1 MAVKTDPTC
10 VDESDPNS
18 LTVEQALERILAS
31 CARVD
36 GSEAAGLAEALDRV
50 LAAPVT
56 ARIDVPPARNS
67 AMDGYALAA
76 AEGHA
81 GARMRIAGVSAAGH
95 PWDGALAPGECV
107 RILTGAVVPEGADSV
122 IMQEQVDAEDG
133 FVTLR
138 ADVRLGANVRHPGE
152 DTRAGTVILDA
163 GRRLTPADIG
173 LLASQGIGE
182 VSVVRRPRVVFFTT
196 GDELVP
202 IGQPLKPG
210 QIHDSNRHTLRAL
223 LSRYPVAFLDLG
235 VIPDTEEAV
244 RAALT
249 RAGESADLIL
259 TTGGV
264 SVGDADFVSRLLQ
277 SEGEVGFWKVA
288 MKPGRPL
295 AFGRFG
301 RALFLGLP
309 GNPVSAMATF
319 SLFVRP
325 ALLSLCGTEPEP
337 PWTLRARLLQDL
349 RKHPGRTDFQRGI
362 LERSNGEWT
371 VRSTG
376 GQGSHQLRSMSLAN
390 AYIVLPSE
398 SHGAGAGEEVEV
410 IPFQSVF

>member
-1 MAVKTDPTC
+1 M
-10 VDESDPNS
+10 DESDPNA
-18 LTVEQALERILAS
+18 LTVEQALERILATTE
-31 CARVD
+31 RVT
-36 GSEAAGLAEALDRV
+36 GSEAVALPDALDRI
-50 LAAPVT
+50 LAEPVA
-56 ARIDVPPARNS
+56 ARIDVPPARNA

-76 AEGHA
+76 ADGDA
-81 GARMRIAGVSAAGH
+81 GSRLRIAGISAAGH
-95 PWDGALAPGECV
+95 PWDGALGAGECI
-107 RILTGAVVPEGADSV
+107 RILTGAVVPDSADTV
-122 IMQEQVDAEDG
+122 VMQEHVTVDGDHI
-133 FVTLR
+133 TLATDAR
-138 ADVRLGANVRHPGE
+138 RGANVRNPGE
-152 DTRAGTVILDA
+152 DTRAGTVILDT

-182 VSVVRRPRVVFFTT
+182 VPVVRRPRVAFFTT
-196 GDELVP
+196 GDELAP

-223 LSRYPVAFLDLG
+223 LSRYPVVFEDLG
-235 VIPDTEEAV
+235 VIADTEEAV
-244 RAALT
+244 RSALT

-264 SVGDADFVSRLLQ
+264 SVGDADFVTRLLQ
-277 SEGEVGFWKVA
+277 REGEVGFWKVA

-301 RALFLGLP
+301 QALFLGLP

-325 ALLSLCGTEPEP
+325 ALLRLCGTEPAP
-337 PWTLRARLLQDL
+337 PWTLRARLLENL
-349 RKHPGRTDFQRGI
+349 RKHSGRTDFQRGV
-362 LERSNGEWT
+362 LERRDGEWV

-390 AYIVLPSE
+390 AYIVLPRE
-398 SHGAGAGEEVEV
+398 SRGAEAGEQVDV
-410 IPFQSVF
+410 IPFHSVF

>member
-1 MAVKTDPTC
+1 M
-10 VDESDPNS
+10 DESDPNA
-18 LTVEQALERILAS
+18 LTVEQALERILAT
-31 CARVD
+31 ADRVT
-36 GSEAAGLAEALDRV
+36 GSEAAALPDALDRV
-50 LAAPVT
+50 LAEPVT
-56 ARIDVPPARNS
+56 ARIDVPPARNA

-76 AEGHA
+76 HA
-81 GARMRIAGVSAAGH
+81 GQAGRRLRVAGVSAAGH
-95 PWDGALAPGECV
+95 PWDGKLAPGECI
-107 RILTGAVVPEGADSV
+107 RILTGAVVPDSADAV
-122 IMQEQVDAEDG
+122 VMQEH
-133 FVTLR
+133 VTLAGEHITLA
-138 ADVRLGANVRHPGE
+138 ADVEAGANIRHPGE
-152 DTRAGTVILDA
+152 DTRAGTVILDP
-163 GRRLTPADIG
+163 GRQLTPADIG

-182 VSVVRRPRVVFFTT
+182 VTVLRRPRVALFTT

-202 IGQPLKPG
+202 IGQPLQPG

-223 LSRYPVAFLDLG
+223 LSRYPVDFDDLG
-235 VIPDTEEAV
+235 VIADTEDAV

-264 SVGDADFVSRLLQ
+264 SVGDADFVTRLLQ
-277 SEGEVGFWKVA
+277 REGEVGFWKVA

-309 GNPVSAMATF
+309 GNPVSVMATF

-325 ALLSLCGTEPEP
+325 ALLRLCGTEPAP
-337 PWTLRARLLQDL
+337 PWTLRARLLDDL
-349 RKHPGRTDFQRGI
+349 RKNPGRADFQRGI
-362 LERSNGEWT
+362 LEQRDGEWV

-390 AYIVLPSE
+390 AYIVLSRE
-398 SHGAGAGEEVEV
+398 SRGARAGEQVDV